1 MADDLKSERQEK
13 ELSNLKRSGRL
24 SKIRETRKGIIKF
37 EKKNELMEVE
47 NSETFNL
54 AMEKEY
60 CKDELETEQTK
71 APESGQQQVPEI
83 LGCEASDGQTTD
95 RYEKEEV
102 SKVREKAKSETAGT
116 EFPNMH
122 NEEPTEVED
131 VETLN
136 VPIEKQPGTNTQD
149 QQQIEAPE
157 SGMQEV
163 LEISAC
169 EASDGQKTVASD
181 VGKTA
186 KEDDKIPEIR
196 IEDFCDSP
204 EAEAGSQGD
213 EGNMEQSLQEDQVF
227 RDLCKMLLAGS

>member
-1 MADDLKSERQEK
+1 MTEEPKSDTQEK
-13 ELSNLKRSGRL
+13 EFSNLK
-24 SKIRETRKGIIKF
+24 KQ
-37 EKKNELMEVE
+37 ELMEVQ

-71 APESGQQQVPEI
+71 TPESGEQQVPEI
-83 LGCEASDGQTTD
+83 LECEASNGQTMD
-95 RYEKEEV
+95 RYEKGEV
-102 SKVREKAKSETAGT
+102 SKVREKAKSETEGT

-136 VPIEKQPGTNTQD
+136 VPIENQPGTNTQD
-149 QQQIEAPE
+149 QQQIEATE

-181 VGKTA
+181 VGNTA
-186 KEDDKIPEIR
+186 KKEDDKIPEIR

-204 EAEAGSQGD
+204 EAEGGSRGD

-227 RDLCKMLLAGS
+227 RDLCKMLLDGCYNLILVSHVQNQICSPCH

>member
-1 MADDLKSERQEK
+1 MTKESKSETQEK
-13 ELSNLKRSGRL
+13 EFSNLK
-24 SKIRETRKGIIKF
+24 KQ
-37 EKKNELMEVE
+37 ELMEVE

-60 CKDELETEQTK
+60 YKDELETEQTK
-71 APESGQQQVPEI
+71 APESGDQQVPEI
-83 LGCEASDGQTTD
+83 LGSEASDGQTTD

-102 SKVREKAKSETAGT
+102 SKVREKAKSETEGT

-131 VETLN
+131 VETRN
-136 VPIEKQPGTNTQD
+136 VPIEKQPVTNTQD

-186 KEDDKIPEIR
+186 KKEDDKIPEIR
-196 IEDFCDSP
+196 IEDFCDSADV
-204 EAEAGSQGD
+204 EGGSQGD